1 MKRIFLTAMV
11 AALVS
16 CNKSNDN
23 NSVNPTDRDFTRK
36 ATMANTAEIDA
47 GQTASTKGT
56 STDVKSFGQTMVND
70 HGSARS
76 DLHNIANDLK
86 LSAPDSLDAQNMA
99 LAAQLATLS
108 GRSFDSVY
116 IHSQVA
122 AHMQTIT
129 LFQNEIKSG
138 TNNRLKTY
146 ANNQMPHLQTH
157 LQNAQTIAAKF

>member
-1 MKRIFLTAMV
+1 MKRIIAIAMI

-16 CNKSNDN
+16 CSKSNDN
-23 NSVNPTDRDFTRK
+23 NNVNPTDMDFTKK
-36 ATMANTAEIDA
+36 ATMGNTAEIDA

-56 STDVKSFGQTMVND
+56 STDIKNFGQMMVND
-70 HGSARS
+70 HGTARN
-76 DLHNIANDLK
+76 DLHVIAKDLK
-86 LSAPDSLDAQNMA
+86 LSAPDSLDAQNVA

-122 AHMQTIT
+122 AHVQTIS
-129 LFQNEIKSG
+129 LFQDEIKNG
-138 TNNRLKTY
+138 MNNRLKTY

-157 LQNAQTIAAKF
+157 LQNAQSIAAGF